1 MMTPAR
7 RSFSVSLI
15 ALAVAAGASACGE
28 SQEGAAA
35 VTKVAY
41 TPDGSP
47 VLFSAAGIDVYDQL
61 LKTRIR
67 RISTG
72 QVALPAAASQ
82 SLYSLSADGTTAAIA
97 STPRQETLAVYGN
110 SSRVGLFRIRDG
122 ALLKEFRIRD
132 ATDPSVQLSMLEL
145 ALSPDGR
152 LLFATTE
159 TYGAR
164 SMVLD
169 ATTGT
174 ELWAQDGWLSHPI
187 WSADGTTLFATE
199 MDLQHS
205 VATSLDALDP
215 ATGGLRWK
223 TVLLTSAGDDPLGL
237 AGIELKGLALVGDA
251 TSLIGPADAAY
262 GSCEGSLGCGTSFPF
277 WSPATGNL
285 TGELPPWQFV
295 SAALTSWDFACNAS
309 DTCAISTDDE
319 NPVQAS
325 PIQVRV
331 FKTDGT
337 ALLAVANANWESPVV
352 SPDGNFVV
360 ISDYGEQDQVT
371 LRVLSVPDG
380 TIVGSRA
387 FPPLD

>member
-1 MMTPAR
+1 MNPAR
-7 RSFSVSLI
+7 RSLFVSLV

-28 SQEGAAA
+28 SPEAAAA
-35 VTKVAY
+35 VTMVSY

-97 STPRQETLAVYGN
+97 STPKQETLAVYGN
-110 SSRVGLFRIRDG
+110 QSRAGVFRIRDG
-122 ALLKEFRIRD
+122 ALLKAFQIRD
-132 ATDPSVQLSMLEL
+132 ATDPTDQLSMLEL

-152 LLFATTE
+152 LLFASTE

-169 ATTGT
+169 ATTGA
-174 ELWAQDGWLSHPI
+174 ELWAQDGWWSHPI

-199 MDLQHS
+199 MDLSHS
-205 VATSLDALDP
+205 LATSLDALDP
-215 ATGGLRWK
+215 TTGALKWRS
-223 TVLLTSAGDDPLGL
+223 VLLTYPGGDVTEATGTRLT
-237 AGIELKGLALVGDA
+237 GLALVGDG
-251 TSLIGPADAAY
+251 TSLMGSGATVY
-262 GSCEGSLGCGTSFPF
+262 GSCSLGCGASFPF
-277 WSPATGNL
+277 WSAATGNL
-285 TGELPPWQFV
+285 TGELPPQQFV
-295 SAALTSWDFACNAS
+295 SDPLIYWQFACNAS
-309 DTCAISTDDE
+309 DTCVVDME
-319 NPVQAS
+319 EQEQLPL
-325 PIQVRV
+325 RV

-337 ALLAVANANWESPVV
+337 TLLTAANGNWESPVV

-360 ISDYGEQDQVT
+360 ITDYGEQAQLT

-380 TIVGSRA
+380 TIVGSRS
-387 FPPLD
+387 FPPLE